1 MKPMLI
7 ILATFALCVAT
18 LFAPHHR
25 QRENSFLARTLAAIY
40 HDVFGSLDDFTS
52 ARTGT
57 FLSFVLAALF
67 ASIYPAMLMVMI
79 VLLRPAGGADGA
91 AASAAGGAETR
102 VIFVLGGGL
111 ALAGTA
117 ANFVGMLASHL
128 TLGFGVSSASEDQTP
143 FIVII
148 PIFQGLFALA
158 SVAIG
163 FSATCAGLAERWV
176 TS

>member
-67 ASIYPAMLMVMI
+67 ASIYPAMLVVMI
-79 VLLRPAGGADGA
+79 VLLRPTGGA

-143 FIVII
+143 FIVMI

-163 FSATCAGLAERWV
+163 FSATCAGLAARWV